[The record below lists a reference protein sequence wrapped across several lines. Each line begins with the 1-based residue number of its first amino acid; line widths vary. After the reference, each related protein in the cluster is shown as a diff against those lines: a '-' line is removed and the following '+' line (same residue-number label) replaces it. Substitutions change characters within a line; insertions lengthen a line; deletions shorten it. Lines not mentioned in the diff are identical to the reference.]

1 MTKTTT
7 PPKRR
12 GRPPKA
18 KTVQVAPKR
27 RGRPPKAAT
36 AALVPPVPVPATLA
50 KYRWLRPEDPIGE
63 TPPTTPLEIQAI
75 HSALGR
81 LWSIESTLRVAQHA
95 MRNGN
100 EPDDIYASLTMLSE
114 LINGVY
120 MTINDAIGQLGYE
133 QR

>member
-36 AALVPPVPVPATLA
+36 AALVPPVAVPATLA

-63 TPPTTPLEIQAI
+63 TPPLEIQAI
-75 HSALGR
+75 QLALGR
-81 LWSIESTLRVAQHA
+81 LWQIESTLRTTAKALEQ
-95 MRNGN
+95 
-100 EPDDIYASLTMLSE
+100 EEYPSDDAKVSLGMLSE
-114 LINGVY
+114 LLGG
-120 MTINDAIGQLGYE
+120 TSEAIKGALADLGYPK
-133 QR
+133 